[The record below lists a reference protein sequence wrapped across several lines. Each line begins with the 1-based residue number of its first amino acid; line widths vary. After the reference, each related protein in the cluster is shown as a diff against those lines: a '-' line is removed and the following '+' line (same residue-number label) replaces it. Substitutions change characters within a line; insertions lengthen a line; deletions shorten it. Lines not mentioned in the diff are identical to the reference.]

1 MTAPE
6 SVMLVAG
13 SDIDK
18 SLAALG
24 AGLDFLLHITPA
36 DTTTAYFEFAEGGYE
51 TEPSFE
57 YRPLPF
63 DPALLKRELY
73 ELPLEEVDD
82 ETVAT
87 LLRAKRAE
95 LDRLITMLEDR
106 DTPRFVLGSLQVYPA
121 VDERLLAEANTIL
134 SSLPPTEPGDD
145 WVSPQEF
152 AARAEQEIGAYRHL
166 APEMHETVNLRHDMP
181 GIMVSL
187 GRLHLSST
195 HRIARNRVEALI
207 QHEVGTHLVTYENG
221 LVQPL
226 LLFSAGLPG
235 YEQTQEGLAMLAEY
249 ISGGLEPNRLRLIA
263 ARVIAVDMMTRGA
276 AFVEIFRRMHDD
288 LGLTPE
294 AAWSVTMRVTRGG
307 GSSKDAIYLR
317 GLLEILEHMSSGL
330 SLEPLLIGKIA
341 LAHVALVEELL
352 WRGILKPPLLRPR
365 WLDLDGAVER
375 LERVKG
381 GMSPV
386 ELAEN

>member
-1 MTAPE
+1 
-6 SVMLVAG
+6 
-13 SDIDK
+13 
-18 SLAALG
+18 
-24 AGLDFLLHITPA
+24 
-36 DTTTAYFEFAEGGYE
+36 
-51 TEPSFE
+51 
-57 YRPLPF
+57 
-63 DPALLKRELY
+63 
-73 ELPLEEVDD
+73 
-82 ETVAT
+82 
-87 LLRAKRAE
+87 
-95 LDRLITMLEDR
+95 
-106 DTPRFVLGSLQVYPA
+106 
-121 VDERLLAEANTIL
+121 
-134 SSLPPTEPGDD
+134 
-145 WVSPQEF
+145 
-152 AARAEQEIGAYRHL
+152 
-166 APEMHETVNLRHDMP
+166 
-181 GIMVSL
+181 MVSL

-288 LGLTPE
+288 LRLTDE

-317 GLLEILEHMSSGL
+317 GLIEILDHMRSGL

-341 LAHVALVEELL
+341 LAHVPLVEELL
-352 WRGILKPPLLRPR
+352 WRQILAPPLLRPR

-375 LERVKG
+375 LEHVKD
-381 GMSPV
+381 GMAPV
-386 ELAEN
+386 DLVAH